1 MKRINLL
8 LAFVFLCTG
17 ALMAQKDKRAEEIL
31 DAMSDKYK
39 AFHAFKAQFTYTM
52 ESPSAGV
59 NETYNGDL
67 TVKGPK
73 YYMNLGEQEI
83 INNGSTVWTYI
94 KETNEV
100 NISDYEPDEDEITPS
115 KIFSIYKKGYKYNF
129 VEEKKEGGQVYE
141 IVDLIPE
148 DKNKNIFKVRITVNK
163 KDRSMKS
170 LRVFEKS
177 GNRYVY
183 TVNRF
188 TPVETIDDN
197 FFAFDKSKY
206 KGVEIIDLR

>member
-1 MKRINLL
+1 MKKLNLL
-8 LAFVFLCTG
+8 LTFLCLLTG
-17 ALMAQKDKRAEEIL
+17 VAMAQKDKRAEEIL
-31 DAMSDKYK
+31 DAMSEKYS
-39 AFHAFKAQFTYTM
+39 AFQAYKAQFTYSL
-52 ESPSAGV
+52 ESPSAGL
-59 NETYNGDL
+59 NETYTGDL
-67 TVKGPK
+67 TVKGAK

-100 NISDYEPDEDEITPS
+100 NISDYEPNEDEITPS
-115 KIFSIYKKGYKYNF
+115 KIFSIYKTGYKYNY
-129 VEEKKEGGQVYE
+129 VDEKKEGGQVYE

-148 DKNKNIFKVRITVNK
+148 DKNKPVFKVRLMVNK
-163 KDRSMKS
+163 KDKSLRS

-206 KGVEIIDLR
+206 KGVEVIDLR